1 MSKDYKILQIGIDNW
16 AHHYEIPENMDW
28 YYFCPNSPLALRKMM
43 EMEGITSFQAILI
56 EDGQYLADLLP
67 FSYQIEPYTLFYNQD
82 YKTTDLTI
90 LDCLKKRCAQAVDFS
105 DPQQLLNDLS
115 TSLFG
120 GGYGDKLFP
129 SSIQIHSSFKGS
141 ISYQGFEHVTLEGN
155 FGDDFKQLA
164 YWSNNFIVNKN
175 LPIELWLEYEKQGN
189 CELRLVIRKI
199 WSGSV
204 DEIFEEILVTEN
216 DLEQAL
222 VMENKDG
229 DCYLAISVEA
239 RGQGILTI
247 GNLHQRW
254 SRKQFGKFVLGGNI
268 IYDSKRDEINYFFH
282 PGDFKPPLAVYFA
295 GFRPAEGF
303 EGYFMM
309 KNLGCPFLLFS
320 DPRLEGGAFYLGS
333 QELESKVKQTIQ
345 YYLDYLGLTSKD
357 LILSGLSMGTFPS
370 LYYGAAFEP
379 RAVIVGK
386 PLANIGTIARRGR
399 LEAPG
404 VFNTGFDVLRHQTGG
419 VSSQH
424 MEDLDQTF
432 WNAFKKADF
441 SNTTFGLSY
450 MKDEDMDSK
459 AYEQLVEHLCYTGA
473 KILSK
478 GTDGRHNDD
487 TNTNVAW
494 FVHFYRMILN
504 SDFGRLDK

>member
-1 MSKDYKILQIGIDNW
+1 MG
-16 AHHYEIPENMDW
+16 
-28 YYFCPNSPLALRKMM
+28 
-43 EMEGITSFQAILI
+43 
-56 EDGQYLADLLP
+56 
-67 FSYQIEPYTLFYNQD
+67 
-82 YKTTDLTI
+82 I

-105 DPQQLLNDLS
+105 DPQQLINDLS

-129 SSIQIHSSFKGS
+129 YSIQVNPSFEGA
-141 ISYQGFEHVTLEGN
+141 ISYQGFEYVRLEGN
-155 FGDDFKQLA
+155 FGNDFQQLA
-164 YWSNNFIVNKN
+164 YWSYNFTVNKN

-189 CELRLVIRKI
+189 CELRLVIHKI

-222 VMENKDG
+222 IMENKEG

-239 RGQGILTI
+239 RGQGILKI
-247 GNLHQRW
+247 GTLHQRW

-268 IYDSKRDEINYFFH
+268 LHDSKHDEINYFFH

-303 EGYFMM
+303 EGYWMM

-320 DPRLEGGAFYLGS
+320 DPRIEGGAFYLGS
-333 QELESKVKQTIQ
+333 EELENKVKETIQ

-370 LYYGAAFEP
+370 LYYGATFEP

-419 VSSQH
+419 VSFQH
-424 MEDLDQTF
+424 MEDLDQRF

-441 SNTTFGLSY
+441 TQTTFGLSY
-450 MKDEDMDSK
+450 MKDEDMDSH
-459 AYEQLVEHLCYTGA
+459 AYEQLVDHLCHTGA

-478 GTDGRHNDD
+478 GTAGRHNDD
-487 TNTNVAW
+487 TNTNVVW
-494 FVHFYRMILN
+494 FLHFYRMVLEA
-504 SDFGRLDK
+504 DFGRGDE